1 MVDNVEHCNGSG
13 RWDNVDRWIRLV
25 HRDQAEGEKTCGLL
39 PDDILGGGGSG
50 EVGGTAT
57 PWATTLPGRLF
68 PVRRPTKEGARCA
81 FVYGPQTVGENQRA
95 GELEQRLLC

>member
-68 PVRRPTKEGARCA
+68 PV
-81 FVYGPQTVGENQRA
+81 QI
-95 GELEQRLLC
+95 